1 MVRNIKLLIAYDG
14 TAYHGWQSQLNKPT
28 IQETIEKALYTVMKQ
43 KINLTGSGRTDAGVH
58 ALGQVANFKADTRIP
73 EDKIKIALNANP
85 VSYTHLDVY
94 KRQMEGTP
102 KEIYSEADELE
113 RIGLGIPQ
121 TASIVRELRKRGF
134 NIKQDVLTIEE
145 AKEEI
150 LKEVRRR
157 NV

>member
-1 MVRNIKLLIAYDG
+1 M
-14 TAYHGWQSQLNKPT
+14 
-28 IQETIEKALYTVMKQ
+28 
-43 KINLTGSGRTDAGVH
+43 
-58 ALGQVANFKADTRIP
+58 
-73 EDKIKIALNANP
+73 
-85 VSYTHLDVY
+85 
-94 KRQMEGTP
+94 
-102 KEIYSEADELE
+102 E